1 MNTQNGKHI
10 AILGLGWL
18 GEPLALE
25 LHKHGFGI
33 HGSTTRLSK
42 LKTLSKHPF
51 YTGRIQISEEGIL
64 GDWET
69 FIADADILIINIPPR
84 RIENIEGIYPAQ
96 IQQIINGTPPHTKVI
111 FVSSTAV
118 YGQSEQ
124 ACKETDTPT
133 PIKASGQAVLNAEQA
148 LQAHFGTNVTI
159 LRLAGL
165 IGPNRHPGQFL
176 AGKRTLKNPDVP
188 VNLIHQTDCIGLI
201 KAIINQDAF
210 GEIFNGCASHH
221 PIRKAYYQ
229 YAAKIIGLPQPQF
242 QEANVSAPAK
252 VIDNLKSKEYLGYT
266 YTIDH
271 PEHIFTKSP
280 DARISILGA
289 GPGDYKLLTVEA
301 LERIQTAEVILHDN
315 LISEDILA
323 LNTHA
328 EKIYVGRK
336 YGDKTNQ
343 KDRQDR
349 INQLLEKYYQNGQ
362 DVVRLKSGDPYVY
375 GRAAEEARYL
385 TEKALP
391 FTVVPGISAALAAA
405 NTCNIPITE
414 RHHSNAVLICTA
426 HTADYSFDQLKGIA
440 ELLKAGNTLALYM
453 GLKSLDK
460 LIPKLLSVCKDPNI
474 PVNAIS
480 KVSRP
485 DQFCLTSSLGDIEND
500 IKQMPL
506 EMPVVFLIGVK
517 PIQSS

>member
-1 MNTQNGKHI
+1 MNKENGKHI

-25 LHKHGFGI
+25 LHKQGFGI
-33 HGSTTRLSK
+33 HGSTTRLSQ

-51 YTGRIQISEEGIL
+51 YTGRIQVTPEGIL

-69 FIADADILIINIPPR
+69 FIANAEILIINIPPR
-84 RIENIEGIYPAQ
+84 RIEDIERIYPEQ
-96 IQQIINGTPPHTKVI
+96 IQQIIKHTPPHIKVV

-118 YGQSEQ
+118 YGQSDLP
-124 ACKETDTPT
+124 CKEIDMPI
-133 PIKASGQAVLNAEQA
+133 PIKASGKAVLAAEKA
-148 LQAHFGTNVTI
+148 LEAHFGARVSV

-165 IGPNRHPGQFL
+165 IGPNRHPGKFL
-176 AGKRTLKNPDVP
+176 AGKHTLKNPDVP

-210 GEIFNGCASHH
+210 GETFNGCASHH

-229 YAAKIIGLPQPQF
+229 NAAKIIGLLQPKF
-242 QEANVSAPAK
+242 LESATNTAVK
-252 VIDNLKSKEYLGYT
+252 VIDNSKSKQYLDYT

-271 PEHIFTKSP
+271 PEHIFTQSP
-280 DARISILGA
+280 NARISIIGA
-289 GPGDYKLLTVEA
+289 GPGDYKLLTIEA
-301 LERIQTAEVILHDN
+301 LERIQRADIILHDN

-323 LNTHA
+323 LNTKA

-343 KDRQDR
+343 KDRQNR
-349 INQLLEKYYQNGQ
+349 INQLLESYYLKGQ
-362 DVVRLKSGDPYVY
+362 DVVRLKSGDPYIY

-414 RHHSNAVLICTA
+414 RQHSNAVLICTA

-460 LIPKLLSVCKDPNI
+460 LIPKLLSVCKNPHI
-474 PVNAIS
+474 PINAIS

-485 DQFCLTSSLGDIEND
+485 DQFCLTSTLGEIEND

-517 PIQSS
+517 PIQPS